1 MAAETPQTGTLADLK
16 GPGQEDASATS
27 APGAAA
33 AQAAARSAPSEFNLL
48 YRRSSHFLG
57 GQIVLFLLG
66 FVSFPILAR
75 IFSVAEYGLIAL
87 VLNSISVAVVFSK
100 FGLQH
105 SVQRF
110 YKENAV
116 SPEPGALRRY
126 YSSLFV
132 GGGGIG
138 LAVTA
143 LFLLGLWLVPA
154 KLVGHHLQHLLG
166 YASALIFFRSITSI
180 ITNLLQVEG
189 NTKAFNVLQLSSKAA
204 TVAVTVLLLL
214 TWKATPSVFFLGTI
228 VVEAAAVLAMLPYL
242 KSRRVLAVGDF
253 HLEALRMSMAFGFP
267 MMMTE
272 VCYLLLD
279 SGDRFLVQGYLGA
292 QALGYYAAAYNISGY
307 VRDSLASPISMAFFP
322 LCMELWVTKG
332 KEETQAFI
340 SRSLD
345 HFILAGVGLVCAV
358 SLISRHAIHILASPK
373 FSEAHHLLPYLLVG
387 LLVAS
392 LAMFLKVALL
402 IHQRTYIMVRVVFLA
417 CLLNVAMNVVL
428 LPRIGLL
435 GAAIATLVSYALMSG
450 LFAWESLK
458 LLPLRMEW
466 KAWARYALVG
476 VGSWMVVS
484 RITIENLF
492 VDVAVKGTLSL
503 TLYLGTLCLLDAK
516 VRSLAATLCGVL
528 FGRRA
533 GPEPTPVPDLSP
545 TGKS

>member
-1 MAAETPQTGTLADLK
+1 MAAETPQNVLAADQLHRAPDDSRATRAPEPAAVA
-16 GPGQEDASATS
+16 GELARAIPNEDN
-27 APGAAA
+27 
-33 AQAAARSAPSEFNLL
+33 QL

-87 VLNSISVAVVFSK
+87 VLNTISVAAVLSK

-110 YKENAV
+110 YKEKAI
-116 SPEPGALRRY
+116 SPVPGALRRY
-126 YSSLFV
+126 YSSLFL

-138 LAVTA
+138 LAVTT

-154 KLVGHHLQHLLG
+154 KLLGTHLHQLLG
-166 YASALIFFRSITSI
+166 YASALIFIRATASI
-180 ITNLLQVEG
+180 INSLLQVEG
-189 NTKAFNVLQLSSKAA
+189 NTKAFNVLQLSTRAA

-214 TWKATPSVFFLGTI
+214 TWKATPSVFFLGMI
-228 VVEAAAVLAMLPYL
+228 VVEAAAVLVMLPYL
-242 KSRRVLAVGDF
+242 RRRRVLAAADF
-253 HLEALRMSMAFGFP
+253 HLEALKVSLAFGFP
-267 MMMTE
+267 MMITE
-272 VCYLLLD
+272 ICYLLLD

-307 VRDSLASPISMAFFP
+307 VRDSLANPLGLAFFP

-340 SRSLD
+340 SRSMD
-345 HFILAGVGLVCAV
+345 HFVLAGVGLVCAV
-358 SLISRHAIHILASPK
+358 SVTSRDAINILASPK
-373 FSEAHHLLPYLLVG
+373 FSEAHRLLPFLLIG
-387 LLVAS
+387 LLVSS

-402 IHQRTYIMVRVVFLA
+402 IHRRTLIMVRVVFVA
-417 CLLNVAMNVVL
+417 CLVNVAMNVIL

-435 GAAIATLVSYALMSG
+435 GAAIATLVSYALMTG

-458 LLPLRMEW
+458 LLPLRIEW
-466 KAWARYALVG
+466 VAWGRYALVG
-476 VGSWMVVS
+476 LGSWAVVTQFS
-484 RITIENLF
+484 IENVF
-492 VDVAVKGTLSL
+492 VDLAAKGTLCL

-516 VRSLAATLCGVL
+516 VRSLTATLFRVL
-528 FGRRA
+528 TGRRRA
-533 GPEPTPVPDLSP
+533 SPLPNLSP
-545 TGKS
+545 AGKS